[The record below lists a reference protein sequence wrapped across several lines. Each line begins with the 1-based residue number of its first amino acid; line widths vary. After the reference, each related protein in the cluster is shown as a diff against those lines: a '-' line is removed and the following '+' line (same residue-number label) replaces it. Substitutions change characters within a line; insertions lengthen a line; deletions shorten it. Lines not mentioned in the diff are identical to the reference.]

1 MSIFKLSMRL
11 TVGFLLSIGL
21 IVFLLLTA
29 AEDSSRAAKV
39 QMGKSVLV
47 CEIGGRGEVEIEA
60 DKVVSFKEGRWY
72 FTNGSATQCYT
83 YDKEV

>member
-21 IVFLLLTA
+21 IVFLILLA
-29 AEDSSRAAKV
+29 AEDSSRVAKV
-39 QMGKSVLV
+39 RMGESALV
-47 CEIGGRGEVEIEA
+47 CNISGRGEVEIPAE
-60 DKVVSFKEGRWY
+60 KVVSFSEGRWY

>member
-11 TVGFLLSIGL
+11 TLVFLLGIGL
-21 IVFLLLTA
+21 IVFLLLLA

-39 QMGKSVLV
+39 KMGKSQLV
-47 CEIGGRGEVEIEA
+47 CKIGGRGEVEIDPA
-60 DKVVSFKEGRWY
+60 KVTGFSEGRWY

>member
-11 TVGFLLSIGL
+11 TVVFLLSLGL

-29 AEDSSRAAKV
+29 AEDSTRVAKV

-47 CEIGGRGEVEIEA
+47 CEIRGRGEVEIDPA
-60 DKVVSFKEGRWY
+60 KVTGFSEGRWY
-72 FTNGSATQCYT
+72 FTNGSATQCFT

>member
-11 TVGFLLSIGL
+11 TLVFLLGISL

-29 AEDSSRAAKV
+29 AEDTSRTAKV
-39 QMGKSVLV
+39 KLGKSVLV
-47 CEIGGRGEVEIEA
+47 CEIGGRGEVEVDPA
-60 DKVVSFKEGRWY
+60 KVTGFSEGRWY
-72 FTNGSATQCYT
+72 FVNGSATACYT

>member
-11 TVGFLLSIGL
+11 TVVFLLSIGL
-21 IVFLLLTA
+21 IVFLILTA

-39 QMGKSVLV
+39 QLGKSVLV
-47 CEIGGRGEVEIEA
+47 CEISGRGEVEV
-60 DKVVSFKEGRWY
+60 DPVKVTGFKEGRWY
-72 FTNGSATQCYT
+72 FVNGSATACYT

>member
-1 MSIFKLSMRL
+1 MNIFKLSMRL
-11 TVGFLLSIGL
+11 TAVFLLGIGL

-29 AEDSSRAAKV
+29 AEDTSRAAKV
-39 QMGKSVLV
+39 QMGKSQLV

-60 DKVVSFKEGRWY
+60 DKVVSFSEGRWY
-72 FTNGSATQCYT
+72 FVNGSATACFT